1 MQGETRWVFREAF
14 EGLSRNG
21 LLGEFDGGT
30 WTRLFVRV
38 FGGIPGEH
46 CDARQVHA
54 LLCAHYLDEGEAFS
68 ASAASHRD
76 GVFLARDLSSA
87 DAAHLTQSIRA
98 LLAPYGVE
106 IAALP
111 SGIGLPEI
119 FSLIGEA
126 LADAGRAERVF
137 WVGQGAG
144 FLVIRADV
152 LPYGQFSSAQEYVP
166 AAAER
171 TLPIVHRL
179 LRVGIAGHRFGVST
193 WPELV
198 VAQAHL
204 SVFVN
209 METGATRTL
218 TGGLPVLG
226 VAGAEG
232 LADVR
237 VRQHETED
245 GPVSEIY
252 DASGWCLRV
261 RGELYDASCRGGLI
275 VAVLILPGH
284 VWTCVGIA
292 RGQTEQPLRLPSG
305 HARVVG
311 PLVVCRDLR
320 CVHLFELGSAGVTC
334 VTLPAS
340 GQLAVDAF
348 LEGEQLCMLSGHD
361 VVSVDLRGIART
373 ARHQAAPLS
382 LTFIPQP
389 RAALPEPASVLF
401 VFSTSLVAE
410 HPVCGRVT
418 LSRGPESPSVEK
430 GDLVLL
436 DDVREDVPGVIRVQA
451 WRRVGDPERVR
462 GSSPSARVE
471 VSAPD
476 IRPMSEADV
485 AKLRRPPPRS
495 RPDAAHL
502 QTLASRYGFC
512 APALLLR
519 LLQTAETDAVFAD
532 WMERCGFAD
541 REVRG
546 LCEDWGADPCLLAFA
561 GNGGGDEFALYLYPP
576 AYHPERQPPVVLY
589 SHESNFAEFLAADFE
604 AFFEHWLARQ
614 LELGSI
620 DAELAD
626 RICARLSFARVGP
639 CARPLG
645 DAPAYLPLEH
655 PEPTEHED
663 PERRLLHAY
672 LKNQSIDTGA
682 ALYALHAKLG
692 WELPCAHLAPAI
704 V

>member
-1 MQGETRWVFREAF
+1 MQSETRWVFREAF

-30 WTRLFVRV
+30 WTRLFARV
-38 FGGIPGEH
+38 FGAIPEER
-46 CDARQVHA
+46 CDAHQVHA

-68 ASAASHRD
+68 TSAASHRD

-87 DAAHLTQSIRA
+87 DPAQLTQSIRT

-111 SGIGLPEI
+111 SGIELQEI
-119 FSLIGEA
+119 FALIGKA

-137 WVGQGAG
+137 WVGHSAG
-144 FLVIRADV
+144 FLVIRVEV
-152 LPYGQFSSAQEYVP
+152 LPYGQFSSAQEYAP

-171 TLPIVHRL
+171 TPPLVHRL
-179 LRVGIAGHRFGVST
+179 LRVGIAGHRFGVSA

-204 SVFVN
+204 SAFVN

-218 TGGLPVLG
+218 AGGLPVLA
-226 VAGAEG
+226 VAGPEG

-237 VRQHETED
+237 VRQHDTED
-245 GPVSEIY
+245 GPVSELY
-252 DASGWCLRV
+252 DASGWSLRV
-261 RGELYDASCRGGLI
+261 RGELYDASCRGDLI

-320 CVHLFELGSAGVTC
+320 CVHLFELGAAGVTC

-361 VVSVDLRGIART
+361 VVSVDLRGIVRT
-373 ARHQAAPLS
+373 AQHQAVPLS
-382 LTFIPQP
+382 LTFIPRP

-418 LSRGPESPSVEK
+418 LPRGPESPSVEK

-436 DDVREDVPGVIRVQA
+436 DDVREDVPGVVRVQA
-451 WRRVGDPERVR
+451 WRRVGDPERVPER
-462 GSSPSARVE
+462 SPAAPVE

-476 IRPMSEADV
+476 VRPMSEADV
-485 AKLRRPPPRS
+485 AKLRRPPPRP
-495 RPDAAHL
+495 RPGAAHL
-502 QTLASRYGFC
+502 QALASKYGFC
-512 APALLLR
+512 APTLLLR
-519 LLQTAETDAVFAD
+519 MLHTRETDAVFAD
-532 WMERCGFAD
+532 WMERCGFVD
-541 REVRG
+541 WEVRG

-589 SHESNFAEFLAADFE
+589 RHESNFAEFLAADFE

-614 LELGSI
+614 LEHDSM
-620 DAELAD
+620 DTELAE
-626 RICARLSFARVGP
+626 RICARLSFERVGAR
-639 CARPLG
+639 ARPLG
-645 DAPAYLPLEH
+645 EAPSYLPLQDR
-655 PEPTEHED
+655 EPAEHED

-672 LKNQSIDTGA
+672 LKDQSIDAGA
-682 ALYALHAKLG
+682 DLYALYAKLG